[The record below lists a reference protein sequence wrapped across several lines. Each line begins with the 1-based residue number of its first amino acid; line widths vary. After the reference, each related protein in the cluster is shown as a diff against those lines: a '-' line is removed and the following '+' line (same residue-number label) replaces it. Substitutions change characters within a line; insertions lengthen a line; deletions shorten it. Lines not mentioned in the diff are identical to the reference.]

1 MAAPTKVK
9 EPLLARRENRA
20 GRFGWLFRLGL
31 AVWRVCVGAFCLFL
45 SGAFGLVVVPGRLLF
60 FGLVVLGGA

>member
-1 MAAPTKVK
+1 M
-9 EPLLARRENRA
+9 
-20 GRFGWLFRLGL
+20 FRLGL
-31 AVWRVCVGAFCLFL
+31 AVWRVCVGAFRLFL